1 MFKTVLTAALVIP
14 FSCFSLSFSPEIPT
28 QALPINTNTDDLCQV
43 ASSTHAYLAK
53 GQQYDP
59 AVIHSKTLSQFGITP
74 QRVSQTLAFICH
86 VTEQDKQHNRPSRLQ
101 SIDFIKQHFDF
112 IRWQP
117 DTANAQK
124 FAKRKPLLQNL
135 PSNQLLMTKYYVH
148 LADGHTAPSTLYP
161 HALYAL
167 PYEEM
172 NLSLEEANSQ
182 PDLVRHHTKKQTV
195 LQQGIS
201 ADIAKPL
208 VYLSR
213 KDLESSLL
221 QGTVVVDVEQQ
232 QKVFNVH
239 RNNGIAYNRN
249 LKPEEQQ
256 RYWFFKEVEGIL
268 GYGKDADY
276 KITVKPEVTFAGDIK
291 HLGLG
296 HLLLSQ
302 FNFNTHQEY
311 RLAVLADTGGA
322 FDDNLYQLDY
332 LAGSYHGFAEYAKAN
347 RHLPDYIDVWFMV
360 IKQSEQ

>member
-1 MFKTVLTAALVIP
+1 MFKTLLTAVLIIP

-28 QALPINTNTDDLCQV
+28 QALAINTNTDDLCQV
-43 ASSTHAYLAK
+43 ASSTHGYLEK

-59 AVIHSKTLSQFGITP
+59 AVIHSQALSQFGITS
-74 QRVSQTLAFICH
+74 QRVSETLAFICQ

-117 DTANAQK
+117 DTANAQQ
-124 FAKRKPLLQNL
+124 FSDRKPLLQNL

-172 NLSLEEANSQ
+172 NLPLEEANLQ

-195 LQQGIS
+195 LQQGLP

-249 LKPEEQQ
+249 LKPEEQE

-302 FNFNTHQEY
+302 FNFSTHKEY

-332 LAGSYHGFAEYAKAN
+332 LAGSYHGFTEYAKAN
-347 RHLPDYIDVWFMV
+347 RHLPDYINVWFMV